1 MTRPSCKGAITR
13 CLIAGGGTGGHITPA
28 LALCETLQRRNPQ
41 AQVWYCGRP
50 GSLEHELVRAHG
62 ITYKFV
68 CAAPPAHGLWSA
80 LRCAAMML
88 VGLVQSIVLIIK
100 CAPQVIIGFG
110 GYTAVPPLLAGLLL
124 RRHVVVHEA
133 NVLPG
138 RAVRLLVRAGAQ
150 LAYGIAPRDHEPA
163 LVKAWQRL
171 RTRATFTGNPL
182 REAFLEATAEHG
194 RALTGFA
201 PDAVVLMTL
210 GGSQG
215 SRMLNSCVPDMLRL
229 LLPAVPSLHVIH
241 ITGVADADQVRKAY
255 QTLRVPHFVVS
266 YSTAIGALFRSATL
280 VIARAGALTVSEL
293 CVCGVPAILVPFPH
307 AADNHQEYNARVL
320 SDAGCAVMLRE
331 AGLTPAH
338 MAETAGALLAAPARR
353 AAMRTALH
361 SMAVPD
367 AAQRLAT
374 LLETCRATS

>member
-1 MTRPSCKGAITR
+1 MTKPLSSIPVTR

-28 LALCETLQRRNPQ
+28 LALCETLQRRDPQ
-41 AQVWYCGRP
+41 ARVWYCGRP

-68 CAAPPAHGLWSA
+68 CAAPPAGGLWSA

-88 VGLVQSIVLIIK
+88 IGLVQSMALIIK

-124 RRHVVVHEA
+124 RRQVVVHEA

-138 RAVRLLVRAGAQ
+138 KAVRLLVRAGAQ

-163 LVKAWQRL
+163 VQKAWRRL
-171 RTRATFTGNPL
+171 RARATFTGNPL
-182 REAFLEATAEHG
+182 RQAFLAATAVHG

-215 SRMLNSCVPDMLRL
+215 SRMLNTCVPDMVRL
-229 LLPAVPSLHVIH
+229 LQPAVANLHVIH
-241 ITGVADADQVRKAY
+241 ITGVADADRVRKVY
-255 QTLRVPHFVVS
+255 QALHVPHFVAS
-266 YSTAIGALFRSATL
+266 YSSAIGALFRSATL

-293 CVCGVPAILVPFPH
+293 CICGVPAILIPYPH

-320 SDAGCAVMLRE
+320 SDAGGAVMLRE
-331 AGLTPAH
+331 AALTPAGL
-338 MAETAGALLAAPARR
+338 AETVGGLLAAPARR
-353 AAMRTALH
+353 AAMQAALQ
-361 SMAVPD
+361 SLAVPD

-374 LLETCRATS
+374 LLETCHATS